1 MRRISFALTT
11 DQILNQSKFV
21 TRRMGWWSL
30 VPGDLLQPIYK
41 GMGLKKG
48 EKQQLLGCPIE
59 VVEAYAESLDA
70 ITQLDVILEGFPT
83 WTPEQFVEFFCKKT
97 AARRQFNPIASPS
110 NIVMTWSRRLGREN
124 PVQQLPLPVRSSL
137 PRAAPRTRQRNC
149 YSAAP

>member
-11 DQILNQSKFV
+11 PQILNQSKFV

-83 WTPEQFVEFFCKKT
+83 WTPEQFVEFFCKKNRCLPT
-97 AARRQFNPIASPS
+97 IQPNRIAFKYR
-110 NIVMTWSRRLGREN
+110 NDLE
-124 PVQQLPLPVRSSL
+124 QEVRS
-137 PRAAPRTRQRNC
+137 
-149 YSAAP
+149 

>member
-11 DQILNQSKFV
+11 PQILAQTKFV

-59 VVEAYAESLDA
+59 VVESYAESLDA

-83 WTPEQFVEFFCKKT
+83 WTPEQFVEFFCKENRCQPT
-97 AARRQFNPIASPS
+97 IQPNRIAFKYR
-110 NIVMTWSRRLGREN
+110 NDLEL
-124 PVQQLPLPVRSSL
+124 LP
-137 PRAAPRTRQRNC
+137 
-149 YSAAP
+149 